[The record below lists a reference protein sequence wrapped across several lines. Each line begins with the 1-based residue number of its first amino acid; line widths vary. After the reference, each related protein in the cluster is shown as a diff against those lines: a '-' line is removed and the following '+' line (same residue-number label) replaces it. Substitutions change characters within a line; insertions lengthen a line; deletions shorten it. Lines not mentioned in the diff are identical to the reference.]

1 MRPLVF
7 LTAVLCLAGTSLVSA
22 RESANTALN
31 AIKQLP
37 RGEYKRIAR
46 IEGRDGAPTP
56 ERWHII
62 VHDPKD
68 ENGVHEY
75 VVAGGEVVASR
86 TVSQFVEYVK
96 ADDILRE
103 SMVKVDSDKLGALA
117 TEYAAVN
124 NVPVASFNYAL
135 KKEGV
140 DAVPL
145 WVVTCFDDQERQ
157 VGQLVVSAGKGTV
170 ISHDG
175 FTADPSPEVL
185 ARLET
190 QSDDKRYYPRKT
202 FNRNVPVATP
212 IQEKKDVLSRV
223 GNSINKFF
231 TGGQKKP

>member
-1 MRPLVF
+1 MRPLF
-7 LTAVLCLAGTSLVSA
+7 LLTAVLCLAGANLVSA

-46 IEGRDGAPTP
+46 IEGRDGAPAP

-75 VVAGGEVVASR
+75 VIAGGEVVASR
-86 TVSQFVEYVK
+86 AVSQFVEFVK

-103 SMVKVDSDKLGALA
+103 SLVKIDSDKLGALA
-117 TEYAAVN
+117 LEYATAN
-124 NVPVASFNYAL
+124 NVAVATFNYAL

-145 WVVTCFDDQERQ
+145 WVVTCLDDQERQ

-175 FTADPSPEVL
+175 FTAEPSPEVL

-190 QSDDKRYYPRKT
+190 QSDDKRYFPK
-202 FNRNVPVATP
+202 RNFVRNTPAATP
-212 IQEKKDVLSRV
+212 AQEKKDVFSRV
-223 GNSINKFF
+223 GNSLNKFF
-231 TGGQKKP
+231 TGGKKN